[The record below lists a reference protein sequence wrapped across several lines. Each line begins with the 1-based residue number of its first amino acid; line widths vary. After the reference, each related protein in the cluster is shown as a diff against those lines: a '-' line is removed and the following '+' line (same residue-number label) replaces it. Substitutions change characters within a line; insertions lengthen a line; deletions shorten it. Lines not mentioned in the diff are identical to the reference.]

1 METMNLDVLT
11 RPFDA
16 GQIKQ
21 REGRGGKRLD
31 YIETH
36 AVITRLNEAFGGAWS
51 FEVADYKTM
60 EGEVVVQGRLT
71 AGGQIKE
78 QFGSAAVARSKDSGK
93 PISIGDDLKS
103 AASDALKKCATL
115 FGVGLHLYDKGL
127 AGTAAA
133 PPEGRGMAPAR
144 SKPGMSTASR
154 QQIRAGACPG
164 ANRGQNGRQ
173 TQQGEKE
180 EYPF

>member
-1 METMNLDVLT
+1 MEAMNLEVLT
-11 RPFDA
+11 RPFEA

-51 FEVADYKTM
+51 FEVADYKSM
-60 EGEVVVQGRLT
+60 EGEVVVRGRLT

-78 QFGSAAVARSKDSGK
+78 QFGSASISRSKDSGK
-93 PISIGDDLKS
+93 PISVGDDLKS

-115 FGVGLHLYDKGL
+115 FGVGLHLYDPGFRRDRPQ
-127 AGTAAA
+127 APAAA
-133 PPEGRGMAPAR
+133 PEGRGMAPA
-144 SKPGMSTASR
+144 AR
-154 QQIRAGACPG
+154 QRIRAEIQ
-164 ANRGQNGRQ
+164 GQNGRRAV
-173 TQQGEKE
+173 
-180 EYPF
+180 Y